1 MKFKATVIP
10 SGNAL
15 GVEVPQEVVDGLG
28 QGKRPP
34 VVVAV
39 NGHSWRT
46 RIAAMRGQ
54 ILIGISAAN
63 REASGVDLGEEIEVD
78 VQLDDEPRVVEA
90 PDDLAAVLDAD
101 PALRGRTSGWR
112 SASSASRWGRS
123 RARRVRRRGSGGS
136 RSWWSPCGASRSW
149 PGVCLRAGGGLLAP
163 FFAPLRGVRSSG
175 RAGCPGARC
184 LSAGRPQLVAPFPA
198 PLKVPLRGNPL
209 GAPQGRI

>member
-46 RIAAMRGQ
+46 RVAAMRGQ

-78 VQLDDEPRVVEA
+78 VELDDEPRVVEA

-101 PALRGRTSGWR
+101 PALRGAYERMAFSLKRKQVGEIEGAK
-112 SASSASRWGRS
+112 SAETRQ
-123 RARRVRRRGSGGS
+123 RRIVKLVES
-136 RSWWSPCGASRSW
+136 
-149 PGVCLRAGGGLLAP
+149 
-163 FFAPLRGVRSSG
+163 LRG
-175 RAGCPGARC
+175 
-184 LSAGRPQLVAPFPA
+184 
-198 PLKVPLRGNPL
+198 K
-209 GAPQGRI
+209 

>member
-34 VVVAV
+34 VVVAI

-46 RIAAMRGQ
+46 RVAAMRGQ

-78 VQLDDEPRVVEA
+78 LQLDDEPRVVEA

-101 PALRGRTSGWR
+101 PALRGAYERMAFSLKRKQVGEIE
-112 SASSASRWGRS
+112 SAKSPETRQRRIEKLVAS
-123 RARRVRRRGSGGS
+123 
-136 RSWWSPCGASRSW
+136 
-149 PGVCLRAGGGLLAP
+149 
-163 FFAPLRGVRSSG
+163 LRG
-175 RAGCPGARC
+175 
-184 LSAGRPQLVAPFPA
+184 
-198 PLKVPLRGNPL
+198 K
-209 GAPQGRI
+209 